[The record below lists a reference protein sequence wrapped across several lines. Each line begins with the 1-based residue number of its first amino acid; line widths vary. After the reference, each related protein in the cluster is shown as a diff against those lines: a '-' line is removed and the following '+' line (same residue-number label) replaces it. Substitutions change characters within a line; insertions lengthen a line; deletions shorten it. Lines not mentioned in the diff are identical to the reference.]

1 MSGWLLSGNKLFFV
15 INVQRL
21 RRIKRRF
28 HRTSMF
34 HNLDYSSLNNL
45 LQLCQ
50 HVRYMAA
57 NRIVDVGEAC
67 WFIKF
72 I

>member
-1 MSGWLLSGNKLFFV
+1 MSGWLFSGNKLFFV

-50 HVRYMAA
+50 HVRYKSDSGSLG
-57 NRIVDVGEAC
+57 V
-67 WFIKF
+67 
-72 I
+72 